1 MRVVILLLI
10 LYNYN
15 PDIWYQ
21 NLSQSFYIHFQDN
34 GWLFAHEAGHCI
46 GGGHLRTK
54 GNISII
60 IALKQLLFVNKTS

>member
-1 MRVVILLLI
+1 MVCSDLQDHL
-10 LYNYN
+10 

-21 NLSQSFYIHFQDN
+21 NLSRPFYIHFQDN

-60 IALKQLLFVNKTS
+60 IVFKQLFVL